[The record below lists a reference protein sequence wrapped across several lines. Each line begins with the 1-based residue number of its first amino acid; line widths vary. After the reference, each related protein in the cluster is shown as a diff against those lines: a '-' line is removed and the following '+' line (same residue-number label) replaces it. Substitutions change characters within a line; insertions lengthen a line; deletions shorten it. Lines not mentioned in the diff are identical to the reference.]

1 MEHSTEHIH
10 AKHYRVLLVMGIVS
24 FACMYILMYAM
35 VNEFENVYTNVNQFY
50 MAGMMAMPM
59 LIIEV
64 LLMKQMYTNKKLNM
78 LVIVISSLALIGFY
92 MAIRKQVGVT
102 DRQFL
107 KSMIPHHAGAILMCN
122 NANITDP
129 EIKKLCKEIIVSQEK
144 EIALMK
150 AKLKELDEK

>member
-1 MEHSTEHIH
+1 
-10 AKHYRVLLVMGIVS
+10 
-24 FACMYILMYAM
+24 
-35 VNEFENVYTNVNQFY
+35 
-50 MAGMMAMPM
+50 
-59 LIIEV
+59 
-64 LLMKQMYTNKKLNM
+64 
-78 LVIVISSLALIGFY
+78 